1 MSDGEHL
8 FMCVLAICMSLEK
21 LSGTLSVQLN
31 ACGLF
36 YDFVPIVYELLE
48 DRSIAGLTSLYGVD
62 GSASLLSYDS

>member
-1 MSDGEHL
+1 MSDGEYL

-21 LSGTLSVQLN
+21 LSSTLSVHLN

-48 DRSIAGLTSLYGVD
+48 DSIAGLTSL
-62 GSASLLSYDS
+62 

>member
-21 LSGTLSVQLN
+21 LSSTLSVHLN

-48 DRSIAGLTSLYGVD
+48 DSIAGLTSLYSVD
-62 GSASLLSYDS
+62 GSASLLSYEF